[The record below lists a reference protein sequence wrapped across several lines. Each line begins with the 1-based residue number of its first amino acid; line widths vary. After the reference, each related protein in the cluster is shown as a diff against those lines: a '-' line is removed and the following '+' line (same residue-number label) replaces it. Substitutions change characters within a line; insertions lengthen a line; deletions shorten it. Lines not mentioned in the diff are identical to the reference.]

1 MAGMSLENQF
11 MAKDHSAE
19 ILELQQKAPQ
29 EGRGFLLRFPPFQL
43 FLKGSKEEYTII
55 SKHATDVQ
63 QRVQQGVV
71 FTAALLVW
79 DFPVLLLLQ
88 ILSKG
93 LALHKNLSWQVEVP
107 KYKFAKVLLL
117 HWVGWSWADSQH
129 YQVLSELQVN
139 SRPYLVVL
147 HLCNTTS
154 FFATIK
160 ILKCHKNQFSMF
172 PGKEDFQNISWK
184 VSLQPDGSL
193 LTSTQCGLEIN
204 LWQ

>member
-55 SKHATDVQ
+55 SKHAADVQ

-79 DFPVLLLLQ
+79 DFPVVLLLQ

-93 LALHKNLSWQVEVP
+93 LALHKNLSWCQNTS
-107 KYKFAKVLLL
+107 LLK
-117 HWVGWSWADSQH
+117 SCFFTESADHGQTH
-129 YQVLSELQVN
+129 
-139 SRPYLVVL
+139 
-147 HLCNTTS
+147 NTTRCC
-154 FFATIK
+154 
-160 ILKCHKNQFSMF
+160 LNYR
-172 PGKEDFQNISWK
+172 
-184 VSLQPDGSL
+184 
-193 LTSTQCGLEIN
+193 
-204 LWQ
+204 